1 MSPPSQ
7 GYESTRMVP
16 ECYLASQTSQHS
28 SSHRLPNTHNNP
40 STQLSSTQPTQPKR
54 MDPHPS
60 LPCSPSGSPSPSRA
74 LVQLVQNLHVGT
86 LRTRSC
92 EQSWTQ
98 AKHLRH
104 AGLKS
109 WLDYTNNLYNQQYH
123 GFSSTVCLPFP
134 SQDTDEER

>member
-16 ECYLASQTSQHS
+16 ECYSASQTSQHS

-40 STQLSSTQPTQPKR
+40 STQLSSTQPAQPKR

-74 LVQLVQNLHVGT
+74 PVQLVQNLHVGT

-92 EQSWTQ
+92 EKSWAQ
-98 AKHLRH
+98 AKTSQICRPH
-104 AGLKS
+104 S
-109 WLDYTNNLYNQQYH
+109 QLDFTNNLYNQQNC
-123 GFSSTVCLPFP
+123 GCSSIVDFL
-134 SQDTDEER
+134 SQAKRE